1 MIRSI
6 LAAAVLA
13 ATPVAALA
21 QACPY
26 AGPKTGPQNCAP
38 GSVYDATYRACILK
52 GS

>member
-1 MIRSI
+1 MIRFI
-6 LAAAVLA
+6 VVAAVLA
-13 ATPVAALA
+13 ATPIAAIA

-38 GSVYDATYRACILK
+38 GTVYDATYRACIIR